1 MTWRAVLLGGIIS
14 GIVFFAL
21 NSFFAPDITP
31 NLLLRY
37 IASLVMGSDVLV
49 DNNSMA
55 LIVGVIVHFALS
67 LLFSLIVAIVVHRWG
82 LLVGIVGGGILGLA
96 IYGINLYTLT
106 TIFPWFFA
114 INTPLLLIS
123 HIVFG
128 MVAGGIY
135 ELFDHFDLPLLKE
148 EIMMRT
154 TRQAAGGS
162 GGGLGVR
169 VLMGLALVVFSI
181 ISYLGSQEFNPV
193 TGENQFVSLTVQ
205 QEIALGLQAAP
216 EMIREFGGLYNDQSV
231 QNDIDAIGERLLN
244 SSVANN
250 NSWRFEFHV
259 LADSTTINAFA
270 LPGGQVFIT
279 VALLSRLDT
288 EDQVA
293 GILAHEIVHVLAR
306 HSAQR
311 IAKSNLTNGI
321 VGAVGVASGDASA
334 AQTAAMIGQ
343 LVNMQYGRDDE
354 LESDGIGVCL
364 MIDAG
369 YDPQGMV
376 AVMEVLA
383 EASSGNRQPE
393 FFSTHPNPENRIQA
407 IQDAITNASRDCP
420 K

>member
-1 MTWRAVLLGGIIS
+1 MIQSIQKNMTWRAVLLGGIIS

-148 EIMMRT
+148 
-154 TRQAAGGS
+154 AD
-162 GGGLGVR
+162 
-169 VLMGLALVVFSI
+169 
-181 ISYLGSQEFNPV
+181 
-193 TGENQFVSLTVQ
+193 
-205 QEIALGLQAAP
+205 
-216 EMIREFGGLYNDQSV
+216 ND
-231 QNDIDAIGERLLN
+231 
-244 SSVANN
+244 ANN
-250 NSWRFEFHV
+250 
-259 LADSTTINAFA
+259 
-270 LPGGQVFIT
+270 
-279 VALLSRLDT
+279 
-288 EDQVA
+288 
-293 GILAHEIVHVLAR
+293 
-306 HSAQR
+306 
-311 IAKSNLTNGI
+311 
-321 VGAVGVASGDASA
+321 
-334 AQTAAMIGQ
+334 
-343 LVNMQYGRDDE
+343 
-354 LESDGIGVCL
+354 
-364 MIDAG
+364 
-369 YDPQGMV
+369 
-376 AVMEVLA
+376 
-383 EASSGNRQPE
+383 
-393 FFSTHPNPENRIQA
+393 
-407 IQDAITNASRDCP
+407 
-420 K
+420 